1 MVFAQSQYT
10 QSGETLWKSEKL
22 QGKRLHDLAATVII
36 KLCDL
41 QKINLHLSMNLVNS
55 TLFTMYFLQPLGW
68 ISILADIDAVYTGAK
83 WNRSE
88 IGTNGPCACTR
99 TVGTLPF
106 ETAIHVLLPELK
118 RQFHLEP
125 LGSSVNG
132 QKQIE
137 PNQKEPNQKRMDTT
151 MRYDSFVRAST
162 SPEKCQRKLDF
173 CD

>member
-10 QSGETLWKSEKL
+10 ESGETLWKSEKHL
-22 QGKRLHDLAATVII
+22 GKRLHDLAAIVII

-41 QKINLHLSMNLVNS
+41 HKNKSSPMNLVNS
-55 TLFTMYFLQPLGW
+55 SLFTIHFLQPLGW
-68 ISILADIDAVYTGAK
+68 MSILTDIDAVYTGAK

-125 LGSSVNG
+125 LGSSING
-132 QKQIE
+132 Q
-137 PNQKEPNQKRMDTT
+137 NQMEPNQKRMDTK
-151 MRYDSFVRAST
+151 MRYDSFVRAII
-162 SPEKCQRKLDF
+162 SPKKYQRKLDF